1 MATKAAEGPR
11 EKHVMRHIGI
21 AGAGIAG
28 LHLALYLQKHGVD
41 ATLITDRAPEEY
53 RGMRLLN
60 TVAHHHV
67 TIAREDY
74 LDVNHWSDPKDHYY
88 SHDHFFNFPQPL
100 SFQGAFSK
108 ASRAIDY
115 RIYLPTLMN
124 DFMRRGGAIEYRRIE
139 EADIQPLV
147 DRFDLL
153 VVATGKGALGQLF
166 GYRPEH
172 SPYSQPQRRLCVGL
186 YTGVR
191 QPDPMNVTLSV
202 SPGHGEMIVIPTITF
217 DGIANALLMENVPG
231 GDMDELVTLNYEDDP
246 KHFLRVL
253 LGKLEKHHP
262 TTYDRID
269 TARFDLAQPQDLLQG
284 GVVPTVRNTVVEF
297 DGGKCALALGDVHS
311 VVDPMMGQGANVAS
325 HAAFLLGE
333 DIVKSDVLDARFCE
347 KVDLKRQDHVLAA
360 ARWTNMM
367 LRPPSDA
374 FGMLIGAMSQNRELA
389 DEFTENFNYPD
400 RQWDRISSPQR
411 IEAWLGSAMASAQ
424 PRRASA

>member
-1 MATKAAEGPR
+1 VT
-11 EKHVMRHIGI
+11 RHIGI

-41 ATLITDRAPEEY
+41 ATLITDRAPDQY
-53 RGMRLLN
+53 RSLRLLN

-67 TIAREDY
+67 TIAREDD
-74 LDVNHWSDPKDHYY
+74 LGVNHWSDPKDHYY
-88 SHDHFFNFPQPL
+88 YHDHVFNFPQPL
-100 SFQGAFSK
+100 SFRGAFSRP
-108 ASRAIDY
+108 SRAIDY
-115 RIYLPTLMN
+115 RIYQPTLMQ
-124 DFMRRGGAIEYRRIE
+124 DFLRRGGRIEYRRIE
-139 EADIQPLV
+139 ESDIQPLV

-153 VVATGKGALGQLF
+153 VVATGKGPLGQLF
-166 GYRPEH
+166 SFRPEH

-231 GDMDELVTLNYEDDP
+231 GDMEELATLNYDANP
-246 KHFLRVL
+246 KHFRQVILD
-253 LGKLEKHHP
+253 KLEQHHP

-284 GVVPTVRNTVVEF
+284 GVVPTVRNTMVEF

-325 HAAFLLGE
+325 YAAFVVGE
-333 DIVKSDVLDARFCE
+333 EIVNSDVLDARFCE
-347 KVDLKRQDHVLAA
+347 KVDLKRQDRVLAA
-360 ARWTNMM
+360 ARWTNLM
-367 LRPPSDA
+367 LQPPSEA
-374 FGMLIGAMSQNRELA
+374 LGMLIGAMSQNRELA

-411 IEAWLGSAMASAQ
+411 IHAWLERASTPAQ
-424 PRRASA
+424 SQRASAVGG